1 LSTLQVVEDASL
13 GRSLMLAQLAVL
25 ALCVARVGADL
36 LHGPLGI
43 EGRIALIL
51 ADVFVALLVTKGV
64 RWAIRSRRGHTAP
77 RPPSSGLW
85 PVGAHDGRG
94 T

>member
-1 LSTLQVVEDASL
+1 
-13 GRSLMLAQLAVL
+13 
-25 ALCVARVGADL
+25 
-36 LHGPLGI
+36 
-43 EGRIALIL
+43 LIL